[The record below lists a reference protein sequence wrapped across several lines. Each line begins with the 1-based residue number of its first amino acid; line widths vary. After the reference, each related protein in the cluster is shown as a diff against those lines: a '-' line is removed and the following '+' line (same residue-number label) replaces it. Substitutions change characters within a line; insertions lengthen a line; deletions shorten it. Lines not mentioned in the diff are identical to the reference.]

1 MALKLEI
8 AYNSSSFTSVYC
20 GEIVII
26 IFFQNHFNKL
36 FGSISKPK
44 IVVTV
49 LHIIIP
55 KVLLLLVYDIAAK
68 TQSRRKGEGFL
79 YLLLGLNLRI
89 QNLSSA

>member
-26 IFFQNHFNKL
+26 IFFQNHFNKS
-36 FGSISKPK
+36 FGSI
-44 IVVTV
+44 VTV

-55 KVLLLLVYDIAAK
+55 KVLLLLVYDIAAEK
-68 TQSRRKGEGFL
+68 QSRRKGEGFL